1 MLKNTVLGWHIY
13 KIYKHFS
20 IQMGKWLLNTN
31 ISMFI
36 CIFYERNPAW
46 RSNNHRAIL
55 LKGAISTCLYEE
67 EKAAMLRAEEW
78 IAVLQGERSKWRQE
92 RTSKEKLAE
101 LRSARHKAF
110 QEYIHTKLDRRV
122 NPLCP
127 SAIWR
132 TIISHTRW
140 NAGGRQRQGRYCSV
154 ASMLNG
160 HSIWNFMFSNI
171 LIFYIYLSP

>member
-1 MLKNTVLGWHIY
+1 MLKNTVLGRYIY

-31 ISMFI
+31 RSMFI

-46 RSNNHRAIL
+46 RSNNHRSNIRS
-55 LKGAISTCLYEE
+55 ISTCLYEE
-67 EKAAMLRAEEW
+67 EKTAMLRAEEW
-78 IAVLQGERSKWRQE
+78 ITVLQGERSKWRQE
-92 RTSKEKLAE
+92 RTSKETLAE

-110 QEYIHTKLDRRV
+110 QEYIHTKLDRTV
-122 NPLCP
+122 NPLCL
-127 SAIWR
+127 SAMWR

-140 NAGGRQRQGRYCSV
+140 NARRRQQRGRDCSV